1 VFPTPVVS
9 EVVSGERGKT
19 TSSEERLSMKPES
32 AASERRALLE
42 SVPPELRYKPE
53 AVSPAVPEL
62 ALARVGRSAE
72 PVSPNIARV
81 EAGVEEVEQQEATP
95 DIDSI
100 ARDVYQILR
109 RKLAS
114 ERERALGVS

>member
-1 VFPTPVVS
+1 
-9 EVVSGERGKT
+9 
-19 TSSEERLSMKPES
+19 MKPES
-32 AASERRALLE
+32 VASERRALLE
-42 SVPPELRYKPE
+42 PVPPELRYKPE
-53 AVSPAVPEL
+53 AVSPAVQEL